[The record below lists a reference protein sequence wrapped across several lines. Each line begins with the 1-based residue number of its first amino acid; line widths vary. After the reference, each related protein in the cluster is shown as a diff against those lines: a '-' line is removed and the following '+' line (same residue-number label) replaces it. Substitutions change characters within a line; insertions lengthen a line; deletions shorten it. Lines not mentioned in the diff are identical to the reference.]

1 MVGAKQIIPKY
12 YQIAQDIIR
21 VIQKGDLLPGDKIP
35 SENDIITKYAVSN
48 TTARK
53 TLQEIERSGWVT
65 RIKGKG
71 TYVNRNKVER
81 SANKILSFT
90 KNMLQ
95 MGRKPSTRV
104 LDTRVLRKDYWAAIN
119 GRRYKI
125 QKPVC
130 KIHRLRFA
138 DDVPMM
144 LETRYVSLAF
154 CPGIDKVNLEGS
166 LYEIYEKQYSLQLK
180 EIDQMLSVVM
190 LAPGFQDFFDLK
202 KPVPAFRVEGVTFCG
217 KEMIL
222 EMEDSLYRADQYSFA
237 IKAT

>member
-1 MVGAKQIIPKY
+1 MADPKQSIPKY
-12 YQIAQDIIR
+12 YQIAQGIIR
-21 VIQKGDLLPGDKIP
+21 VIHKGDLLPGDKIP
-35 SENDIITKYAVSN
+35 SENDIMNKYAVSN

-53 TLQEIERSGWVT
+53 TLQEIERGGWVT

-81 SANKILSFT
+81 AANKILSFT

-104 LDTRVLRKDYWAAIN
+104 LDTRVLQKDYSATIN
-119 GRRYKI
+119 GRRYKM

-166 LYEIYEKQYSLQLK
+166 LYKIYEKQYNLQLK

-190 LAPGFQDFFDLK
+190 LAPGLQGFFDLK
-202 KPVPAFRVEGVTFCG
+202 APAPAFRVEGVTFCG

-222 EMEDSLYRADQYSFA
+222 EMEDSLYRADRYSFG